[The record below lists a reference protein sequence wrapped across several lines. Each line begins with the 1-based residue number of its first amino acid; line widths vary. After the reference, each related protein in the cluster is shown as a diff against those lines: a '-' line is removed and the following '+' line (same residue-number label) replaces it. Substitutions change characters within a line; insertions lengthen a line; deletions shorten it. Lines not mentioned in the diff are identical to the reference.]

1 MVIYYQWSSPLR
13 RGKIYILRLVH
24 VVRCKIF
31 WLTSFFCVGVFDF
44 YKGKGISSL
53 WFNSKVK
60 TDDKG
65 ETAKPL
71 IF

>member
-44 YKGKGISSL
+44 YRGKGISWL
-53 WFNSKVK
+53 
-60 TDDKG
+60 
-65 ETAKPL
+65 
-71 IF
+71 